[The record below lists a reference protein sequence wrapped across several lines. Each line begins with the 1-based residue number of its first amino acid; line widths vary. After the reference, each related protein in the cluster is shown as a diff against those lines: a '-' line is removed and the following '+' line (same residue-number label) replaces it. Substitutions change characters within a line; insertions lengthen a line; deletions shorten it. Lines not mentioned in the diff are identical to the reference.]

1 MPPCRSLNY
10 TTPIRNARYLQQ
22 IYRSSILSFFQLQS
36 FFTNPGLAL
45 GIARPQEIIDVL
57 ELESWVTHR
66 VGLTVAHER
75 EDKGRWDAILPLA
88 WDAGV
93 MEPVI
98 AGIAGGTAPR
108 GLLPKDGIWVQFT
121 LDVLRGSMEDS
132 TWQAT
137 THLVG
142 DQGAV
147 GLAFTACYFDMITRL
162 NRTFESDVC

>member
-45 GIARPQEIIDVL
+45 GIARPQEIIDAL

-75 EDKGRWDAILPLA
+75 EDKGLWDAILPLA

-121 LDVLRGSMEDS
+121 LDVLRGSMKDS
-132 TWQAT
+132 T
-137 THLVG
+137 
-142 DQGAV
+142 
-147 GLAFTACYFDMITRL
+147 
-162 NRTFESDVC
+162 

>member
-45 GIARPQEIIDVL
+45 GIARPQEIIDAL

-75 EDKGRWDAILPLA
+75 EDKGLWDAILPLA

-93 MEPVI
+93 MD
-98 AGIAGGTAPR
+98 R
-108 GLLPKDGIWVQFT
+108 
-121 LDVLRGSMEDS
+121 
-132 TWQAT
+132 
-137 THLVG
+137 
-142 DQGAV
+142 
-147 GLAFTACYFDMITRL
+147 
-162 NRTFESDVC
+162 